1 MPTTPVHSP
10 TAGKALIYRASAGS
24 GKTFALVKAYLKLV
38 LLDPAR
44 YPHVLAIT
52 FTNDATGEMKQ
63 RILHELARL
72 AADED
77 TDMRKAILADFKAA
91 RVVNIAGVL
100 TQRAGKVLQSLLH
113 DYDRFYISTIDA
125 FFAQLVRHL
134 ARELKLNL
142 NFELD
147 VDTGRALDEAVDM
160 LFATA
165 TEEVLDWLERFVLH
179 KLDEDK
185 GWHIKRDIA
194 GLGRMLFKEDY
205 LEVAKT
211 IARNS
216 GKLATF
222 IEELQSRIKRFENY
236 LTPLGKEGMQIIEKA
251 GLTPDDFKRGTFTII
266 RKLAAGTYD
275 FTEKP
280 SATFAKLTQP
290 PDWHNKNSDK
300 ANLVQQAVRDGLGA
314 IQQKI
319 MTHYDKGY
327 RDYLEARVIMQHIYS
342 YGLLAVLAGKLRA
355 YRESQNLVF
364 VSDMVY
370 ILLKA
375 INEKEL
381 PFIYEKIGA
390 RFQYILIDEF
400 QDTSRYQWR
409 TLLPFLRNALDE
421 GGELMI
427 VGDVKQSIYRWRGG
441 EMELLLHQAANDLPA
456 VDFVTLDTN
465 YRSGRQIV
473 AFNNAF
479 FQVAPQVV
487 AGWDNLSGF
496 AADLLKAYADVEQK
510 AHKQALE
517 GYVEVRFLPLPEVLE
532 AAYKTIKQTLKE
544 GYRTGDILLL
554 TRSNKEAA
562 ELARYLLDRDIKV
575 ISEQALQVQSSDKV
589 QLIISALRYLHNQ
602 ENLLAVGYFNFYYNR
617 LFGTDRSLNEPLT
630 RLDEQAALRQ
640 QPAYEVVEE
649 LIIHLKIPAP
659 DDIYLQHLL
668 DLCLSRAAKGEV
680 SIADFLAWWEE
691 ETAHDNSRQLT
702 VSLPDDADT
711 ARAMTVHKAKGLQ
724 ARVVLVPYGGFDM
737 KPKSDV
743 KWVKPLPDPYKDWGT
758 LPLTMKKDLLQTRF
772 DGAYLKEY
780 FANILESLN
789 IIYVAFTRPV
799 ERLHVFVKD
808 QTKAG
813 SGKNKKYAE
822 NAAGLIQA
830 VFEHPGFAYGG
841 HYEAAAGRFALGTRQ
856 APLRK
861 DDGTPVIIENQRYA
875 GSGLAAR
882 LAIDQEK
889 EIDYLLWSAERQQR
903 LRLGRLIHQSLAL
916 LPTLAEL
923 DAVLLRQQQAGILG
937 VTEMEAVKEK
947 ILALFEAVSELHDW
961 FGDRYEVLTER
972 RLVAD
977 GRTYIPD
984 RVMLHGQ
991 QAIVVDFKL
1000 AVAADKYREQVRNY
1014 GAQLARM
1021 GYEPVAMY
1029 LLFVDT
1035 QTLEQVL

>member
-1 MPTTPVHSP
+1 MPTTPAHST

-63 RILHELARL
+63 RILHELALL

-91 RVVNIAGVL
+91 GVVNIAGVL

-147 VDTGRALDEAVDM
+147 VDTGRALDEAVEM

-165 TEEVLDWLERFVLH
+165 TEEVLNWLERFVLH
-179 KLDEDK
+179 KLSEDK

-194 GLGRMLFKEDY
+194 SLGRMLFKEDY

-211 IARNS
+211 IARNT
-216 GKLATF
+216 GKLAAF

-236 LTPLGKEGMQIIEKA
+236 LTALGKEGMQIIEKA

-266 RKLAAGTYD
+266 RNLAAGIHD
-275 FTEKP
+275 FTKKP
-280 SATFAKLTQP
+280 SATFTNLTEP
-290 PDWHNKNSDK
+290 ADWHTKNSDK
-300 ANLVQQAVRDGLGA
+300 ANLVQQAVRNGLGA

-319 MTHYDKGY
+319 VAHYDNGY
-327 RDYLEARVIMQHIYS
+327 VNYLEAKVIMQHIYS

-370 ILLKA
+370 ILHEA
-375 INEKEL
+375 IDEKEL

-390 RFQYILIDEF
+390 RFRYILIDEF
-400 QDTSRYQWR
+400 QDTSHYQWR

-441 EMELLLHQAANDLPA
+441 DMELLLHQAAKDLPA

-487 AGWDNLSGF
+487 ARWENLSGF

-510 AHKQALE
+510 AHKQELE
-517 GYVEVRFLPLPEVLE
+517 GYVEVRFMPLAEVLE
-532 AAYKTIKQTLKE
+532 ATYKTIKQTLKE
-544 GYRTGDILLL
+544 GYRAGDILLL
-554 TRSNKEAA
+554 TRNNKEAA

-589 QLIISALRYLHNQ
+589 QLIISALRYLHNP

-617 LFGTDRSLNEPLT
+617 LYGTDRPLNEPLT
-630 RLDEQAALRQ
+630 KLDEQAALRQ

-649 LIIHLKIPAP
+649 LTIHLEIPEP

-680 SIADFLAWWEE
+680 AIADFLAWWEE
-691 ETAHDNSRQLT
+691 ETAYNNSRQLT
-702 VSLPDDADT
+702 VNLPDDADT

-737 KPKSDV
+737 KPKSEI
-743 KWVKPLPDPYKDWGT
+743 KWVKPLPDPYSNWGT
-758 LPLTMKKDLLQTRF
+758 LPLSMKKDLLETRF
-772 DGAYLKEY
+772 DKAYLKEY

-789 IIYVAFTRPV
+789 ILYVAFTRPV

-813 SGKNKKYAE
+813 RGKNVKYAE

-830 VFEHPGFAYGG
+830 VFEHPDFAFGG
-841 HYEAAAGRFALGTRQ
+841 HYDTAIGRFTLGTRQ
-856 APLRK
+856 TPLHK
-861 DDGTPVIIENQRYA
+861 DDETPVITENQRYT

-889 EIDYLLWSAERQQR
+889 EIDYLLWSAERQER

-916 LPTLAEL
+916 LPTLADL
-923 DAVLLRQQQAGILG
+923 DAVLLRQQQAGIL
-937 VTEMEAVKEK
+937 VAAELAIVRQK
-947 ILALFEAVSELHDW
+947 ILALFEAVPELHDW
-961 FGDRYEVLTER
+961 FGDQYEVLTER

-1021 GYEPVAMY
+1021 GYEPVTMY

>member
-1 MPTTPVHSP
+1 MPTTPVHSA

-63 RILHELARL
+63 RIFHELALL

-77 TDMRKAILADFKAA
+77 TDMRQAILADFKVAG
-91 RVVNIAGVL
+91 VVNIAGVL

-113 DYDRFYISTIDA
+113 DYDRFFISTIDA

-179 KLDEDK
+179 KLSEDK

-211 IARNS
+211 IARNT
-216 GKLATF
+216 GKLGAF
-222 IEELQSRIKRFENY
+222 IEELQSRIKKFENH
-236 LTPLGKEGMQIIEKA
+236 LTALGKEGMQIIEKA
-251 GLTPDDFKRGTFTII
+251 SLTPDDFKRGTFTII
-266 RKLAAGTYD
+266 RNLAAGTHD
-275 FTEKP
+275 FTKKP
-280 SATFAKLTQP
+280 GSTFINLAEET
-290 PDWHNKNSDK
+290 DWHTKNSAK
-300 ANLVQQAVRDGLGA
+300 ANLIQEAVRDGLGA
-314 IQQKI
+314 IQQQI
-319 MTHYDKGY
+319 VAHYNTWHA
-327 RDYLEARVIMQHIYS
+327 DYLEARVIMQHIYS

-370 ILLKA
+370 ILHEA
-375 INEKEL
+375 IDKKEL

-400 QDTSRYQWR
+400 QDTSRYQWQ

-441 EMELLLHQAANDLPA
+441 DMNLLLHEAAKDLTA
-456 VDFVTLDTN
+456 VGFVTLDTN
-465 YRSGRQIV
+465 YRSGWQIV

-496 AADLLKAYADVEQK
+496 ATDLLKAYADVAQK
-510 AHKQALE
+510 AHKQDIE
-517 GYVEVRFLPLPEVLE
+517 GYVEVRFMPQEEVLE
-532 AAYKTIKQTLKE
+532 AAYRTIKQTLDE
-544 GYRTGDILLL
+544 GYKAGDILLL
-554 TRSNKEAA
+554 TRKNEESAA
-562 ELARYLLDRDIKV
+562 LARYLLERDIKV
-575 ISEQALQVQSSDKV
+575 ISGQALLVQSSDKV
-589 QLIISALRYLHNQ
+589 QLIISALRYLHNP

-617 LFGTDRSLNEPLT
+617 LFGTDRPLNEPLT

-649 LIIHLKIPAP
+649 LIISLEIPDP

-691 ETAHDNSRQLT
+691 ETAYDNSRQLT
-702 VSLPDDADT
+702 VNLPEDADT
-711 ARAMTVHKAKGLQ
+711 MRAMTVHKAKGLQ

-737 KPKSDV
+737 KAKPDV
-743 KWVKPLPDPYKDWGT
+743 KWVKPLPDPYNEWGT
-758 LPLTMKKDLLQTRF
+758 LPLTMKKDLRQTRF
-772 DGAYLKEY
+772 AGAYLKEY
-780 FANILESLN
+780 FADIMESLN
-789 IIYVAFTRPV
+789 ILYVAFTRPV

-808 QTKAG
+808 RTKAG
-813 SGKNKKYAE
+813 SGKNEKYAE

-830 VFEHPGFAYGG
+830 VFEHPDFPYKG
-841 HYEAAAGRFALGTRQ
+841 HYEAAAGRFTLGSCQ
-856 APLRK
+856 PPLYK
-861 DDGTPVIIENQRYA
+861 DEETPVITENQHYA
-875 GSGLAAR
+875 GSKLATR

-903 LRLGRLIHQSLAL
+903 LRLGRLIHQALAA
-916 LPTLAEL
+916 LPALAEL

-937 VTEMEAVKEK
+937 IAEMEAVKQK
-947 ILALFEAVSELHDW
+947 IMALFEAVPELHDW
-961 FGDRYEVLTER
+961 FGGHHEVLTER

-984 RVMLHGQ
+984 RVMLQGQ

-1021 GYEPVAMY
+1021 GYEPVTMY

-1035 QTLEQVL
+1035 QTLEQVQ